1 MTQPLTL
8 FDKIWAQH
16 EILKA
21 ENGLSLLWVDRHYVH
36 EGSFQGFDKVDARG
50 EKVSRPDLTFA
61 IADHYV
67 PTCAQPGLRRSVAE
81 AHGRP
86 ARGEHRQARRHADGP
101 ERPASGDRACGR
113 SGAGPDHSRSHHRV
127 RRQPHRDARRAR
139 LDRDRHRRFGG
150 QPRAADADVLAEE
163 AEPDARDGRRQA
175 RSRHRREGHRALDHR
190 QDRHQRRARAR
201 RRICRQCDPRPDP
214 GRTPDALQPRDRIR
228 CAHRHG
234 RAGRD
239 DVRLHQ
245 GPAVRP
251 EGRGFRS
258 RGRGLASPAERSGC
272 RVRSRGVARC
282 LSVLRRW

>member
-67 PTCAQPGLRRSVAE
+67 PTARNRAFNDPVAE

-86 ARGEHRQARRHADGP
+86 AGGEHRQARHHADGP
-101 ERPASGDRACGR
+101 ERPAPGHRACGR
-113 SGAGPDHSRSHHRV
+113 PRAGADHSRSHHRV
-127 RRQPHRDARRAR
+127 RRQPHRDPRRAR
-139 LDRDRHRRFGG
+139 LDCDRHRRFGSL
-150 QPRAADADVLAEE
+150 PRAADADVLAEE
-163 AEPDARDGRRQA
+163 AEPDARDGGRQT

-190 QDRHQRRARAR
+190 QDRHQRRARA
-201 RRICRQCDPRPDP
+201 
-214 GRTPDALQPRDRIR
+214 TASST
-228 CAHRHG
+228 
-234 RAGRD
+234 RA
-239 DVRLHQ
+239 
-245 GPAVRP
+245 A
-251 EGRGFRS
+251 RS
-258 RGRGLASPAERSGC
+258 AA
-272 RVRSRGVARC
+272 
-282 LSVLRRW
+282 